1 MLTEKLIQFYIW
13 SSFHSFLLPLSVDFE
28 NTIQPS
34 PSDFIVNLL
43 EVKNLDIW
51 SLKSSGFIH

>member
-13 SSFHSFLLPLSVDFE
+13 SSFHSFLLPLSVVFE

-43 EVKNLDIW
+43 EVKNLDI
-51 SLKSSGFIH
+51 